1 METIFKGYTVQTFI
15 RTLDADGTPN
25 SDWVCTDKYPSA
37 SGRGLKSP
45 YVYSSEAI
53 LKGIYK
59 LNRYKKEDDCWTRR
73 QPIRDTSITLQ
84 LREIDMDNDREKYL
98 ETYKRYSESCVG
110 YSETKLVIREAHIV
124 LQ

>member
-37 SGRGLKSP
+37 SGRGHRNP

-53 LKGIYK
+53 LKGIYG
-59 LNRYKKEDDCWTRR
+59 LNLYKQEDDGWVKRH
-73 QPIRDTSITLQ
+73 PIRDASIAPHALGVDYG
-84 LREIDMDNDREKYL
+84 IDREKYL
-98 ETYKRYSESCVG
+98 EAYKRFNESCVG